1 MSPHATFY
9 LSAPETGCLA
19 FAHEGIICPFDYQ
32 LPGSGKVSL
41 SIECTSKETRLYVD
55 GQLRQTL
62 AIQKRGSMQYI
73 QTLCFPLE
81 RTGDFAS
88 SVTNLNI
95 ESIE

>member
-1 MSPHATFY
+1 
-9 LSAPETGCLA
+9 
-19 FAHEGIICPFDYQ
+19 
-32 LPGSGKVSL
+32 
-41 SIECTSKETRLYVD
+41 VD